1 MSSGSGGSAL
11 STVGTIGGGIAGFVY
26 GGPAGAAVGASLG
39 GQLGGVLGG
48 QQDLQPYD
56 ASPSAE
62 EQAFMSKLQQQAAG
76 KGPSV
81 AEEQM
86 KIGVDKAN
94 QNASALA
101 AAQRG
106 VSPALAA
113 RLAADAQ
120 AANSQNVIQQAGA
133 LRAQEQL
140 GSQDLIGRMLAS
152 QRGTNLQAAQLNQ
165 QSNQFNTQNRNNMLS
180 ALGNAG
186 LMYLGS
192 QGGGGSSQ
200 GSGLSNPGLFGGNQQ
215 PAQSGNYLGDYKFSS
230 GGVVPGKSKVA
241 GDSKKND
248 TVAAMLSP
256 GEMVIP
262 KTVVNKG
269 PYAIKKFAAALI
281 KKESAK

>member
-11 STVGTIGGGIAGFVY
+11 STIGTVGGGIAGFVY

-39 GQLGGVLGG
+39 GQLGGVIGG

-62 EQAFMSKLQQQAAG
+62 EQAFMAKLQQQAAG
-76 KGPSV
+76 NGPSV
-81 AEEQM
+81 AAEQM
-86 KIGVDKAN
+86 KIGADKAN

-101 AAQRG
+101 ASQRG
-106 VSPALAA
+106 VNPALAA

-120 AANSQNVIQQAGA
+120 AANNQNVIQQTGA

-152 QRGTNLQAAQLNQ
+152 QRGTGLQAAQLNQ
-165 QSNQFNTQNRNNMLS
+165 QANQYNTQNRNNMLS

-186 LMYLGS
+186 MMYLGS
-192 QGGGGSSQ
+192 QQAESPKVDAAGGTTNYSQ
-200 GSGLSNPGLFGGNQQ
+200 
-215 PAQSGNYLGDYKFSS
+215 NYLNAAHGAI
-230 GGVVPGKSKVA
+230 VEGKAKVA

-262 KTVVNKG
+262 KTVVGQG
-269 PYAIKKFAAALI
+269 PDAIKKFAAALI